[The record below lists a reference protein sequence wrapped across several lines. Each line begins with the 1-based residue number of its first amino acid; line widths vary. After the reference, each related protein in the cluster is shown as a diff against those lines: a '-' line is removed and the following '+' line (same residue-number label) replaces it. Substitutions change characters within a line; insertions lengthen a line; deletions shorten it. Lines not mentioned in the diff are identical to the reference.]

1 MTKGEDAANFDMR
14 NRQSKVEQD
23 VVARYQNPH
32 SRKTG

>member
-1 MTKGEDAANFDMR
+1 MTKCEDAANFDML
-14 NRQSKVEQD
+14 NTQSKVEED